1 MVSAFGNYSRGFA
14 DVFFLGFIVK
24 FGLQYVNLTTQERS
38 YKASFFEY
46 VNAFKL
52 YAEDPVVPVF
62 VST

>member
-1 MVSAFGNYSRGFA
+1 MKGANRCAGYT
-14 DVFFLGFIVK
+14 VK
-24 FGLQYVNLTTQERS
+24 FGMQYVNFTTYERS

-62 VST
+62 VS